1 MESRRKEKQPLS
13 ELSYSDSELDM
24 IDWDAS
30 SLSHHSHFFAPSGHP
45 HNRYS
50 TPLILISPGH
60 SGHGSSM
67 DINSS
72 RSSGGLGGGGSHSSY
87 TISGAAATNTQT
99 SSGSSSEAPSPGPFP
114 RSTSRSKLIVPPAAV
129 MNGHFEGEEEEG
141 EGEGDKRRANG
152 GINGW
157 PRGRLYVNKDSL
169 AHDLSFLANMPELCD
184 VTFLVGDDRQPICAV
199 RAILAARSR

>member
-1 MESRRKEKQPLS
+1 MARREKKKKRMS

-30 SLSHHSHFFAPSGHP
+30 SLSNHSHFFAPSGHP

-50 TPLILISPGH
+50 TPLILISTGQDRSVDMRGGAH
-60 SGHGSSM
+60 FSS
-67 DINSS
+67 
-72 RSSGGLGGGGSHSSY
+72 
-87 TISGAAATNTQT
+87 AAAGQTQ

-114 RSTSRSKLIVPPAAV
+114 HSTSRSKLIVPPAAV
-129 MNGHFEGEEEEG
+129 NGHCEGEEYE
-141 EGEGDKRRANG
+141 KRAN

-157 PRGRLYVNKDSL
+157 PSGRLYVNKDSL